1 MILWIWLGRASKDIF
16 LRGGEVIIGMN
27 VVVGIY
33 QGLVYEYNSK
43 KAGLYFPGIEAVQS
57 R

>member
-1 MILWIWLGRASKDIF
+1 MILWISLGRASKDIF

-27 VVVGIY
+27 VVGTY